1 MCQLAVALLG
11 GLTTF
16 TAVLLESIHVIHATD
31 GCNHTTKNTGRILT
45 TMKKELVPTKITRR
59 RPIRRSST
67 GSDIAMGDT
76 SPAIFKQPSEE
87 EMRESMGDD
96 EYYARQ
102 KNSFEKESEAAQ
114 PMELEHAYSH
124 HHEEQRRQQKFNI
137 IASFLVLLIVMLG
150 LAIYNKSN
158 QHTIADKYESGAHS
172 RPGSNTDEM
181 TSDHDDGT
189 DGSTFNEKPILEG
202 PRQIY
207 LYGDSLT
214 LGWIDGK
221 GEPSPYADS
230 LRERLN
236 TLFTEETIISHSGYP
251 GMTAESMLGHVED
264 PRNGACR
271 IIDKHPHLSLFV
283 ILTGTNDVM
292 TMTQTGSAVYGK
304 ILSDIVHLHT
314 DVLQCT
320 HDNEY
325 MHTVAISI
333 PGSEYE
339 LHVREA
345 LRAVQYINE
354 GLKRFA
360 QSNPKVNYIDFPIR
374 YDGESSLWAEDGIHL
389 SASGY
394 KELGQKL
401 APEIKKVLDNIYA

>member
-1 MCQLAVALLG
+1 M
-11 GLTTF
+11 
-16 TAVLLESIHVIHATD
+16 E
-31 GCNHTTKNTGRILT
+31 
-45 TMKKELVPTKITRR
+45 KELTPAQITRR
-59 RPIRRSST
+59 RPVRRSS
-67 GSDIAMGDT
+67 SDIAMGDT
-76 SPAIFKQPSEE
+76 SPAIYKQPSEE

-96 EYYARQ
+96 EYYANQ

-124 HHEEQRRQQKFNI
+124 HHEEQRRQKKFNMI
-137 IASFLVLLIVMLG
+137 VSFLVLLIGMLG

-158 QHTIADKYESGAHS
+158 EQTIDDKQHESGTYS

-181 TSDHDDGT
+181 TSDHEDGT

-214 LGWIDGK
+214 FGWTDGK

-230 LRERLN
+230 LRERLD

-271 IIDKHPHLSLFV
+271 ILDKHPHLSLFV

-292 TMTQTGSAVYGK
+292 TMTQTGSAIYSK
-304 ILSDIVHLHT
+304 ILSDIVRLHA
-314 DVLQCT
+314 DVLECA
-320 HDNEY
+320 HENEY
-325 MHTVAISI
+325 MQTVAISI

-339 LHVREA
+339 LHVRAA
-345 LRAVQYINE
+345 LRAVQYINQ

-360 QSNPKVNYIDFPIR
+360 QSNPKVNYIEFPIR

-394 KELGQKL
+394 EELGQKL
-401 APEIKKVLDNIYA
+401 APEIKKILDNIYA

>member
-1 MCQLAVALLG
+1 MKQELAPA
-11 GLTTF
+11 
-16 TAVLLESIHVIHATD
+16 
-31 GCNHTTKNTGRILT
+31 
-45 TMKKELVPTKITRR
+45 KITRR
-59 RPIRRSST
+59 RPVRRSS
-67 GSDIAMGDT
+67 SDIAMGDT
-76 SPAIFKQPSEE
+76 SPAIFKQPSDK
-87 EMRESMGDD
+87 EMRESLGDD

-102 KNSFEKESEAAQ
+102 KNSFEKESHATQ

-124 HHEEQRRQQKFNI
+124 HHEDQRRQQKFNI
-137 IASFLVLLIVMLG
+137 MVSFLALLIGMLG
-150 LAIYNKSN
+150 LSIYNKSN
-158 QHTIADKYESGAHS
+158 QQTIVDKYKSGAYT
-172 RPGSNTDEM
+172 RQGSNTDEM
-181 TSDHDDGT
+181 TSDHDEGT

-214 LGWIDGK
+214 FGLTDGK
-221 GEPSPYADS
+221 GEPSPYAVS
-230 LRERLN
+230 LRNQLN

-271 IIDKHPHLSLFV
+271 ILDQHPHLSLFV
-283 ILTGTNDVM
+283 ILTGTNDIM
-292 TMTQTGSAVYGK
+292 TMTNTGTSIYRK
-304 ILSDIVHLHT
+304 ILSDIVSLHS
-314 DVLQCT
+314 DVLECA

-325 MHTVAISI
+325 MQTVAISI

-345 LRAVQYINE
+345 LRAVQYVNE
-354 GLKRFA
+354 GLQRFA
-360 QSNPKVNYIDFPIR
+360 QSNSKVNYIEFPIR

-394 KELGQKL
+394 ELLGQKL
-401 APEIKKVLDNIYA
+401 APEIKKILDNIYA